1 MEVEKLWKEVFFY
14 LEENLDRLSSN
25 QEKLVEEIVTY
36 LASCGYKI
44 DKKLKK
50 LVISIIEENRK
61 FNTY

>member
-1 MEVEKLWKEVFFY
+1 MEVEKLWKEVFSY

-44 DKKLKK
+44 D
-50 LVISIIEENRK
+50 
-61 FNTY
+61 